1 MGALIADIAPYASI
15 VALVGQVVF
24 VWAMWSLKKTFV
36 PAEAYT
42 ARATELDQR
51 LAKLESK
58 VDGLSLP
65 DVHPLELA
73 IKEVQGELKTMAKAM
88 EMQSDAV
95 RRIEE
100 NTAQGMGRIE
110 KQVNMLMQHELRES
124 R

>member
-1 MGALIADIAPYASI
+1 MTALIADIAPYASI
-15 VALVGQVVF
+15 IALVGQVVF

-36 PAEAYT
+36 PAEIYN
-42 ARATELDQR
+42 ARAAELDQR
-51 LAKLESK
+51 LAKLENK
-58 VDGLSLP
+58 VDSLSLP

-73 IKEVQGELKTMAKAM
+73 LKEVQGELKTLAKTM
-88 EMQSDAV
+88 EMQGEAV

-100 NTAQGMGRIE
+100 NTTQGMGRIE